1 MNKKTYNKPEIRER
15 KRVIVTT
22 MICQSPGEVKTLQI
36 RKKGNKEDADA
47 NTQETL
53 YNPWE
58 AD

>member
-1 MNKKTYNKPEIRER
+1 MNKKAYNKPEIKER

-22 MICQSPGEVKTLQI
+22 MICQSPVETKTLQI
-36 RKKGNKEDADA
+36 RKKGNTESI

-53 YNPWE
+53 YDPWN

>member
-22 MICQSPGEVKTLQI
+22 MICVSPSEEITTLQI
-36 RKKGNKEDADA
+36 RRRQRN
-47 NTQETL
+47 NTDSEGQKDL
-53 YNPWE
+53 INPWE